1 MAEEL
6 QERYLYTV
14 NPKRAIRNLTE
25 NIPILRTS
33 RSLYLTKEEVLKCLE
48 SGTVYR
54 RFSRYNKMEKITKY
68 DIDRVHRDTYI
79 SKEDWN
85 KMQEQSKKVEN
96 LNVNGNE
103 EVKPESGTTND
114 VQCTFVEEKVAEP
127 IKEELVEVSTEETI
141 EGTVEEL
148 PTETSSCIEEA
159 KEELVNELPDT
170 ISYPDDG
177 TTLTVDFSENA
188 DSKEEVAF
196 INEDTQ
202 EESDIDESEDDE
214 VVEDENSPVVE
225 TEFKSNSS
233 VVVNYNGGKKK
244 KHKH

>member
-48 SGTVYR
+48 AGTVYR

-85 KMQEQSKKVEN
+85 KMEEQSKKVEN

-103 EVKPESGTTND
+103 EVKVDE
-114 VQCTFVEEKVAEP
+114 VEEKVAEP

-141 EGTVEEL
+141 EGTIDKL
-148 PTETSSCIEEA
+148 PTETSGYVEEV
-159 KEELVNELPDT
+159 KDEVEELSMPETFASVDT
-170 ISYPDDG
+170 
-177 TTLTVDFSENA
+177 VE
-188 DSKEEVAF
+188 EEVEDNTTSEEISEE

-202 EESDIDESEDDE
+202 EESDIDESDEDE
-214 VVEDENSPVVE
+214 VVEDENSPVVD
-225 TEFKSNSS
+225 TEFRSNSS
-233 VVVNYNGGKKK
+233 VVVNYNSGKKK